1 MPTIVEQCVQFD
13 FLFLLETKE
22 PLSGSSGSCQGDGIK
37 TDGNE
42 SLPVCQ
48 RPSSSLSLHSISSEF
63 IFSKLFLDHLSI
75 SKFPILI
82 ADIPKLYLHK

>member
-1 MPTIVEQCVQFD
+1 MQFD
-13 FLFLLETKE
+13 FLYLSEAKE
-22 PLSGSSGSCQGDGIK
+22 SLHESSGSCRGDGIK

-63 IFSKLFLDHLSI
+63 SFSRLYYNSLST

-82 ADIPKLYLHK
+82 ANIPKLYLH